1 MAPVTGTG
9 DPARVERAP
18 NDSPPTQTPDT
29 GLDAEARGGSGRQDI
44 ETGGAA
50 VADAEKRAR
59 KSVRELIDDGQ
70 ALVRSLALNISRNV
84 PVPVDLDDLIAYG
97 QVGLAEAAREF
108 DPAVGT
114 QFTTFAY
121 YRIRGAIYDGVS
133 KMSWTSRARYN
144 RLRYERMAN
153 ETLQEEAVGLSSAD
167 TLEVQARWFRSIS
180 EKLAVVYL
188 ASGVDDERG
197 GLRDSALED
206 PRATPSALIAGREIY
221 EKLSHMVDSL
231 PPTEKRLI
239 RTIYF
244 EGATLQDAANM
255 LGISKSWASRMH
267 AKVLEQLAR
276 SLRRI
281 GAE

>member
-1 MAPVTGTG
+1 MTEVRQSASEASSKAGDKQAP
-9 DPARVERAP
+9 PE
-18 NDSPPTQTPDT
+18 
-29 GLDAEARGGSGRQDI
+29 RQDS
-44 ETGGAA
+44 AR
-50 VADAEKRAR
+50 AESRT
-59 KSVRELIDDGQ
+59 VRELIEDGQ
-70 ALVRSLALNISRNV
+70 ALVRSLALNVSRNV
-84 PVPVDLDDLIAYG
+84 PMPVDLDDLIAYG

-108 DPAVGT
+108 DPAVGA

-153 ETLQEEAVGLSSAD
+153 ETLNEEAANSPGDDS
-167 TLEVQARWFRSIS
+167 LESQAKWFRGVS

-188 ASGVDDERG
+188 ASGVDEERG

-206 PRATPSALIAGREIY
+206 PRGTPSAIAAGREIF
-221 EKLSHMVDSL
+221 EKLTETVNSL
-231 PPTEKRLI
+231 PPPERRLI

-244 EGATLQDAANM
+244 EGATLQDAADK

-276 SLRRI
+276 SLRRL

>member
-1 MAPVTGTG
+1 MS
-9 DPARVERAP
+9 R
-18 NDSPPTQTPDT
+18 TQ
-29 GLDAEARGGSGRQDI
+29 
-44 ETGGAA
+44 
-50 VADAEKRAR
+50 
-59 KSVRELIDDGQ
+59 KSLKELIEDGQ
-70 ALVRSLALNISRNV
+70 ALVRSLALTVARNV
-84 PVPVDLDDLIAYG
+84 PMPVDLDDLIAYG
-97 QVGLAEAAREF
+97 QVGLAEAAREY
-108 DPAVGT
+108 DPDVGT

-153 ETLQEEAVGLSSAD
+153 ETLLAEASTRSD
-167 TLEVQARWFRSIS
+167 DETLEGEAQWFRSVS

-188 ASGVDDERG
+188 ASGADEERG
-197 GLRDSALED
+197 GMRESALLD
-206 PRATPSALIAGREIY
+206 PRATPSAMVAGREIC
-221 EKLSHMVDSL
+221 EKLSELVNSL
-231 PPTEKRLI
+231 PPAEGRLI

-276 SLRRI
+276 SLRRL